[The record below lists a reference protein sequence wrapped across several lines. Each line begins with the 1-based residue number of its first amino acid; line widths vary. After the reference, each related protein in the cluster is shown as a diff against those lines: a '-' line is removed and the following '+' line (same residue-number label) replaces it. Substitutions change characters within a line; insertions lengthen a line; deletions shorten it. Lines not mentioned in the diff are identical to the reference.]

1 MITQER
7 IRYLFTYDPIDG
19 SFVRRKRTA
28 NMSKVGEKAGSVN
41 SKGYIVMKVDGKAYK
56 AHRLAWL
63 WWHGEWPKD
72 QIDHING
79 DKQDNRIDNLRVVS
93 NSENCQNKIKPY
105 KNSKIARGV
114 RYDERPGRVKR
125 YESRLTVNG
134 VRIFLGSFNTVEEAY
149 EAYISAKM
157 RLHIRGVL

>member
-7 IRYLFTYDPIDG
+7 IRDLFTYSPIDG
-19 SFVRRKRTA
+19 LFTRRKRTA
-28 NMSKVGEKAGSVN
+28 NMSKVGDIAGTVN

-79 DKQDNRIDNLRVVS
+79 DKQDNSIGNLRVVT
-93 NSENCQNKIKPY
+93 NSENKQNVIKPQ
-105 KNSKIARGV
+105 KNTKFARGV
-114 RYDERPGRVKR
+114 RHDASPGRIKR
-125 YESRLTVNG
+125 YESRITVNG
-134 VRIFLGSFNTVEEAY
+134 VRIFLGAFHTIDEAY
-149 EAYISAKM
+149 NAYLSAKM
-157 RLHIRGVL
+157 RLHIRGVV